1 MMIYIFLTF
10 EITFEKIIKVNRTAC
25 KKFHY
30 FLLIL
35 NISNSL
41 DLARK
46 TENVHG
52 QISEHI
58 YVKWRLLCLLSFKYL
73 SQTVTRKLGYITSSS

>member
-25 KKFHY
+25 KKFHC
-30 FLLIL
+30 FLY
-35 NISNSL
+35 ISNSL